1 MLWIKSFHSQITTLT
16 VFSFFNNP
24 FNSKMSCPSL
34 SPKQILGQRS
44 AQIIL
49 EWTQK
54 PLLSIK
60 YSICVFIHVQF
71 FYIQSNINFDKYNS
85 KLFIFLDGYEDIPKV
100 NCDQCPEQFLTKTSY
115 DQHKSNMHSAE
126 ALLTYANLFCDKC
139 DNEPEFRQGFFK
151 IWTEYSKF
159 PKL

>member
-1 MLWIKSFHSQITTLT
+1 M
-16 VFSFFNNP
+16 N
-24 FNSKMSCPSL
+24 
-34 SPKQILGQRS
+34 
-44 AQIIL
+44 
-49 EWTQK
+49 
-54 PLLSIK
+54 LL
-60 YSICVFIHVQF
+60 
-71 FYIQSNINFDKYNS
+71 NIVS
-85 KLFIFLDGYEDIPKV
+85 DGYEDIPKV

-139 DNEPEFRQGFFK
+139 DNEPEFRQGPLK